1 MPAGGLFST
10 AADLARFY
18 QMILNKGQL
27 AGRRYLSERATE
39 QMTSR
44 QTPAD
49 LRQGYGF
56 GFQTAGNTIGHG
68 GAYGTNSHIEADR
81 GLILIWL
88 VQHAGFPG
96 EGRQAQAA
104 FRAAALKGFER

>member
-10 AADLARFY
+10 AADLARFC

-27 AGRRYLSERATE
+27 DGRRYLSEKAVK

-44 QTPAD
+44 QTPAS
-49 LRQGYGF
+49 LQQSYGF

-68 GAYGTNSHIEADR
+68 GAIRPTATSKKT
-81 GLILIWL
+81 
-88 VQHAGFPG
+88 
-96 EGRQAQAA
+96 AA
-104 FRAAALKGFER
+104 